1 MPTAGSI
8 MGIVDY
14 GMGNLRSV
22 CNALAEIEVEAE
34 LFSDP
39 ARVGRYDKI
48 IIPGVGA
55 FEEAMENLHD
65 LGMVAALNYHV
76 ELGKP
81 LLGICLGMQLI
92 CRRSHENGEHEG
104 LGWIDAEVRH
114 FPPGEGI
121 KVPHM
126 GWNAIE
132 FDRPHP
138 LLSEVKPGADV
149 YFVHSYYVD
158 CAEAADSLGTTE
170 HGIRFTSVV
179 GRGNVV
185 GMQFHPEKSQH
196 VGMQLLRNFANL

>member
-1 MPTAGSI
+1 MPRL
-8 MGIVDY
+8 GIVDY

-22 CNALAEIEVEAE
+22 CNALAEIEAPAE
-34 LFSDP
+34 LFTEP
-39 ARVGRYDKI
+39 GRAAGYDKI

-55 FEEAMENLHD
+55 FQEAMENLHR
-65 LGMVAALNYHV
+65 LGMVPALEGHVAA
-76 ELGKP
+76 GKP

-92 CRRSHENGEHEG
+92 CRKSHEDGEHEG

-114 FPPGEGI
+114 FPPDERI

-126 GWNAIE
+126 GWNAIDFE
-132 FDRPHP
+132 RPHP
-138 LLSEVKPGADV
+138 LLAEVKPGADV

-158 CAEAADSLGTTE
+158 CADPADSVTSTE

-179 GRGNVV
+179 ARGNVY